1 MNKQKSSK
9 KQQEMTQA
17 QNSVMNAGNATN
29 AMDATNNTNAKAQ
42 SLTAKQ
48 QASKAEYGTLTAKE
62 DANNDY
68 E

>member
-1 MNKQKSSK
+1 MNNQKNSSK
-9 KQQEMTQA
+9 DLDMSK
-17 QNSVMNAGNATN
+17 
-29 AMDATNNTNAKAQ
+29 ATNNASGAVGATSAMSATNAKAQDQ

-48 QASKAEYGTLTAKE
+48 QASKAEYGTLTAKD